1 MAKRIPINNIKTMVL
16 KDFGDVKLALEAM
29 AGKGFVKRDIDT
41 ILINAAQPL
50 IDEMKARVPVDTGR
64 LRNSITVWSA
74 KKNPYRVY
82 VGPSYKLG
90 GGGRV
95 AHILEY
101 GTVERVMAKGLRAGG
116 ITQSTMQVFQGPRK
130 FAPYK
135 GKRLGA
141 VVARPFIRPA
151 VEAVN
156 DVVVRNLQ
164 QNILANLAMR
174 AEKLGFKVA

>member
-1 MAKRIPINNIKTMVL
+1 MAQRIPINNIKTMVL

-29 AGKGFVKRDIDT
+29 AGQGLVKRDIDT

-74 KKNPYRVY
+74 RKNPYRVY

-101 GTVERVMAKGLRAGG
+101 GTVERVMTKGLRAGG
-116 ITQSTMQVFQGPRK
+116 ITQSTMERFKGPSE

-135 GKRLGA
+135 GKSTG
-141 VVARPFIRPA
+141 VVMARPFIRPA
-151 VEAVN
+151 VEAASDLVI
-156 DVVVRNLQ
+156 RNLQ
-164 QNILANLAMR
+164 HNILVNLATR
-174 AEKLGFKVA
+174 AKKLGFKVA